1 MDCCDFQFEVFP
13 VSLVDYWIFETLG
26 MQPGGISVTDIE
38 RLDVIIRRVGD
49 GYVAGVPTLGMYT
62 RAPTAAAAL
71 AALEARRTA
80 LSEEI
85 EATGIVEPFPQLVAS
100 QPHPRLL
107 DSLGLFAAKTLIVF
121 ILLTAAIAG
130 SGAFVID
137 RASHSAGVP
146 NFSGGPKFWAKFEE
160 DLHTAAGPG
169 KDLPEAKKQQLLS
182 DIRAIVTRW
191 RPFVAE
197 IAPLFDREPRPAS
210 TNTCQ

>member
-1 MDCCDFQFEVFP
+1 MR
-13 VSLVDYWIFETLG
+13 
-26 MQPGGISVTDIE
+26 VTDIE
-38 RLDVIIRRVGD
+38 RFDVIIRHVGD
-49 GYVAGVPTLGMYT
+49 GYVAGVSNLGIYT

-80 LSEEI
+80 LSGEI
-85 EATGIVEPFPQLVAS
+85 EAAGIVEPFPQLVAS
-100 QPHPRLL
+100 QPRQRLL

-121 ILLTAAIAG
+121 ILLTAAVAG

-137 RASHSAGVP
+137 RASQAIGAP
-146 NFSGGPKFWAKFEE
+146 TLSGGPRFWAKFEE

-182 DIRAIVTRW
+182 DIRALVTRW

-197 IAPLFDREPRPAS
+197 ITPLFDREPRPAAS
-210 TNTCQ
+210 TATRQ